1 MIDASSANFGG
12 VGRSREYT
20 VVTFLGSAEMKKLG
34 VLMAVVLGL
43 FAGAVSATELAP
55 VGGRYII
62 DVRTPEEWNA
72 GHIDGAVLIPHEQVG
87 QRIGLVIA
95 DKSAPIA
102 VYCRTGRRS
111 GIAMETLQKL
121 GYSDVVNY
129 GGLEQARQTVA
140 ASRACP
146 IGSSC

>member
-1 MIDASSANFGG
+1 
-12 VGRSREYT
+12 
-20 VVTFLGSAEMKKLG
+20 MKKFG
-34 VLMAVVLGL
+34 VLMALILGL
-43 FAGAVSATELAP
+43 FAGAVSAADLEP

-62 DVRTPEEWNA
+62 DVRTLEEWNA
-72 GHIDGAVLIPHEQVG
+72 GHIDGAALIPYDQIG
-87 QRIGLVIA
+87 GRIGSVVA

-121 GYSDVVNY
+121 GYTDVVNY
-129 GGLEQARQTVA
+129 GGFEQARQTVA

-146 IGSSC
+146 TGSSC